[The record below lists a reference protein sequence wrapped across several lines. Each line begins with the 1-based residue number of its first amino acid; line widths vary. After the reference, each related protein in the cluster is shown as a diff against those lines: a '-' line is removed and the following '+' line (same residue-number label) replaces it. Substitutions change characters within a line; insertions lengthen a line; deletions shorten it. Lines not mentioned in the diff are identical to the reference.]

1 MDIFKNVFS
10 KIIHFPYSCFGLKQW
25 GTFRVN
31 RNLYLALHVSI
42 KLIIS

>member
-25 GTFRVN
+25 GTFYEYSYEDSHIEKYG
-31 RNLYLALHVSI
+31 L
-42 KLIIS
+42 